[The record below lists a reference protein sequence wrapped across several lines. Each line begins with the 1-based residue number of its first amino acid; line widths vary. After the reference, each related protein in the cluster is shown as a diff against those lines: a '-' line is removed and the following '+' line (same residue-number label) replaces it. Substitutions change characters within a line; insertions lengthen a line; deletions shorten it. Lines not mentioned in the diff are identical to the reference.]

1 MARGTLRIYL
11 GAAPG
16 VGKTYAMLGE
26 GRRRVARGTDVVVG
40 YVETHGRDQ
49 TLAQVGDLGCVPR
62 KTMTYRGTTFE
73 EMDVDAILA
82 RKPQVALVDE
92 LAHTNVPGSRNAKRW
107 QDIDELLEAGITV
120 ISTVNV
126 QHLESL
132 NDVVERIT
140 GIKQQETVPDGWVR
154 KAEQI
159 ELVDQTP
166 EALRRRMAHGN
177 IYPPERIDASLAN
190 YFRPGNLAAL
200 RELAL
205 LWLADRVEE
214 RLQTYMEE
222 HAIKGVWET
231 RERVLVAVKGSVQ
244 DEQLIRR
251 AARMASRARAD
262 LLCVYVRA
270 SEGLKT
276 AVPEHIERDRELVDE
291 LGGTFHEVVDND
303 VARAV
308 TSFAR
313 AEQATQLVIGESS
326 RSGWERL
333 VRASNVL
340 KTIRLSGPVDVH
352 VISTENT
359 KTSPET
365 SRRLPHVRRLAVL
378 DRRRVALGW
387 LIAVVGAPLLTL
399 MFANLRDHIG
409 LSSILLVFL
418 CLVVGVAA
426 VGGTWPALTVALG
439 GSLLVNWYFT
449 PPYYTFTIERAQNA
463 LSLLV
468 FIGVGIVVSAL
479 VSTAARRTN
488 EAARA
493 RSEAEVLARAA
504 ATLVGREDPVPELMG
519 VLRTTFGLT
528 AVAILRRVASG
539 WRVEGHSG
547 TPCPVAPENADATV
561 PLSETSTLALVGP
574 TLSADD
580 RRVLQAFLAPLSAA
594 LESRRLHSQASAA
607 EKLAAANELRT
618 ALLAA
623 VSHDLRTP
631 LASIKASVTSLL
643 QDEVTWPKESERE
656 FLETI
661 DSEADRLN
669 KIVGNLLDMSRLQ
682 TGGLNLAMRE
692 VALEELIAGVMNA
705 IGTRSRFVQ
714 TDIRD
719 DVAPVWADPALLE
732 RAVTNIVENALNH
745 GSLDDPVRIE
755 AGEVNDHVHLRVIDR
770 GPGIPAAER
779 ELAFRPFQR
788 LGDNPSGLG
797 VGLGLAVARGF
808 VDAMSGELTLD
819 DTPGGGLTVDID
831 LKAARATSKTG
842 AA

>member
-1 MARGTLRIYL
+1 MVRGTLRIYL

-16 VGKTYAMLGE
+16 VGKTYAMLNE
-26 GRRRVARGTDVVVG
+26 GRRRASRGTRVVVG
-40 YVETHGRDQ
+40 FVETHGRDQ
-49 TLAQVGDLGCVPR
+49 TAAQIGDLEVVPR
-62 KTMTYRGTTFE
+62 KNLTYRGATFE

-82 RKPQVALVDE
+82 RRPEVALVDE
-92 LAHTNVPGSRNAKRW
+92 LAHTNVPGSRNEKRW
-107 QDIDELLEAGITV
+107 QDIDHLLDAGITV

-214 RLQTYMEE
+214 RLQSYMDE

-231 RERVLVAVKGSVQ
+231 RERVLVAVKGSAQ
-244 DEQLIRR
+244 DEQLVRR
-251 AARMASRARAD
+251 AARMASRAKGD
-262 LLCVYVRA
+262 LLCVYVRS

-276 AVPEHIERDRELVDE
+276 EIPEQIERDRELIDE
-291 LGGTFHEVVDND
+291 LGGTFHEVVDTD
-303 VARAV
+303 IARAI

-313 AEQATQLVIGESS
+313 DEQATQLVIGEST
-326 RSGWERL
+326 RSSWARL

-340 KTIRLSGPVDVH
+340 KTIRLAGPVDVH
-352 VISTENT
+352 VISTD
-359 KTSPET
+359 KAAAADAA
-365 SRRLPHVRRLAVL
+365 RRLPKVRRYAVL
-378 DRRRVALGW
+378 ERRRVVLGW
-387 LIAVVGAPLLTL
+387 VIAAIGAPLLTL
-399 MFANLRDHIG
+399 VCANLRDHIG
-409 LSSILLVFL
+409 LSSILLLFL

-426 VGGTWPALTVALG
+426 VGGTWPALAVALS
-439 GSLLVNWYFT
+439 GSLLVNWFFT
-449 PPYYTFTIERAQNA
+449 PPFYTFTIERAQNA
-463 LSLLV
+463 LSLVV
-468 FIGVGIVVSAL
+468 FVGVGVVVSAL
-479 VSTAARRTN
+479 VSAAARRTN
-488 EAARA
+488 EATRA

-504 ATLVGREDPVPELMG
+504 ATLVGQDDPVPELLG
-519 VLRTTFGLT
+519 FLRTTFGLT
-528 AVAILRRVASG
+528 AVAVLRRVASG
-539 WRVEGHSG
+539 WRVEGHAG
-547 TPCPVAPENADATV
+547 TPCPVSPDNADATV
-561 PLSETSTLALVGP
+561 PLSATSLLAIVGP
-574 TLSADD
+574 PLSADD

-682 TGGLNLAMRE
+682 TGGLNLAMRD
-692 VALEELIAGVMNA
+692 VSLEELMAGVLNA
-705 IGTRSRFVQ
+705 IGTRSRFVA
-714 TDIRD
+714 TDVPEEIS
-719 DVAPVWADPALLE
+719 PVWADPALLE
-732 RAVTNIVENALNH
+732 RALTNIVENALNH
-745 GSLDDPVRIE
+745 GSFDEPVRVE
-755 AGEVNDHVHLRVIDR
+755 AGEVNGRVHVRVIDR

-779 ELAFRPFQR
+779 EMAFRPFQR

-808 VDAMSGELTLD
+808 VDAMGGELTLD
-819 DTPGGGLTVDID
+819 DTPGGGLTVVID
-831 LKAARATSKTG
+831 LSVAPAKTG

>member
-1 MARGTLRIYL
+1 MAAGTLRIYI

-16 VGKTYAMLGE
+16 VGKTFAMLNE
-26 GRRRVARGTDVVVG
+26 GRRRLSRGADVVVG
-40 YVETHGRDQ
+40 YVETHGRTNTQ
-49 TLAQVGDLGCVPR
+49 AQIGDLPVIPR
-62 KTMTYRGTTFE
+62 MTLTYRGSTFD
-73 EMDVDAILA
+73 EMDVEAMIA
-82 RKPQVALVDE
+82 RKPVIALVDE

-120 ISTVNV
+120 ISTLNI
-126 QHLESL
+126 QHLESV
-132 NDVVERIT
+132 NDVVEEIT
-140 GIKQQETVPDGWVR
+140 GVKQQETVPDAWVR

-177 IYPPERIDASLAN
+177 IYPPEKIDASLAN

-214 RLQTYMEE
+214 RLQTYMGE
-222 HAIKGVWET
+222 HGIQGPWET
-231 RERVLVAVKGSVQ
+231 RERVLVAIKGTAQ

-251 AARMASRARAD
+251 GARMASRARGD

-270 SEGLKT
+270 AEGLKST
-276 AVPEHIERDRELVDE
+276 TPVALERDRELVEE
-291 LGGTFHEVVDND
+291 LNGTFHEVVESD

-308 TSFAR
+308 TGFAR

-326 RSGWERL
+326 RSRWARMFGGS
-333 VRASNVL
+333 VVH
-340 KTIRLSGPVDVH
+340 KTIRLAGPVDVH
-352 VISTENT
+352 VISTDH
-359 KTSPET
+359 SAPGGH
-365 SRRLPHVRRLAVL
+365 SRRLPSVRRYAVL
-378 DRRRVALGW
+378 EPRRVLSGW
-387 LIAVVGAPLLTL
+387 VMAAVGVPVLTL
-399 MFANLRDHIG
+399 IGTNLRPHLG
-409 LSSILLVFL
+409 LPSMLLL
-418 CLVVGVAA
+418 YMSLVVGVAA
-426 VGGTWPALTVALG
+426 VGGTWPALAAAVSSA
-439 GSLLVNWYFT
+439 LLVNWYFT
-449 PPYYTFTIERAQNA
+449 PPFYTFTIAEGQNVLA
-463 LSLLV
+463 LV
-468 FIGVGIVVSAL
+468 MFVVVAVIVSAL
-479 VSTAARRTN
+479 VSAAARRTN

-504 ATLVGREDPVPELMG
+504 ATLVGRDDPVPELVG
-519 VLRTTFGLT
+519 FLRATFGLT

-547 TPCPVAPENADATV
+547 TPCPVSPERADTAV
-561 PLSETSTLALVGP
+561 PLSDTTTLALVGP
-574 TLSADD
+574 ALSSDD
-580 RRVLQAFLAPLSAA
+580 RRVLNAFLAPLNAA
-594 LESRRLHSQASAA
+594 LETRRLHSQASAA

-643 QDEVTWPKESERE
+643 QDEVVWPPDSTRE

-682 TGGLNLAMRE
+682 TGGLNLAMRD
-692 VALEELIAGVMNA
+692 VGSEEIAAGVLA
-705 IGTRSRFVQ
+705 ALGARSRSVQ
-714 TDIRD
+714 I
-719 DVAPVWADPALLE
+719 DVPESIAPAWADPALLE
-732 RAVTNIVENALNH
+732 RAVTNVVENALNH
-745 GSLDDPVRIE
+745 GSPESPVRLE
-755 AGEVNDHVHLRVIDR
+755 AGEVGGRIHLRVIDR

-788 LGDNPSGLG
+788 LGDRPSGLG

-808 VDAMSGELTLD
+808 VDAMGGELTLE
-819 DTPGGGLTVDID
+819 DTPGGGLTVVID
-831 LKAARATSKTG
+831 LKASGITEKTG

>member
-16 VGKTYAMLGE
+16 VGKTFAMLGE
-26 GRRRVARGTDVVVG
+26 GRRRAARGADVVVG
-40 YVETHGRDQ
+40 YVETHGRAKTADQ
-49 TLAQVGDLGCVPR
+49 IGDLECVPR
-62 KTMTYRGTTFE
+62 RKIDYRGASFE
-73 EMDVDAILA
+73 EMDVDAIIA
-82 RKPQVALVDE
+82 RKPEIVLVDE

-107 QDIDELLEAGITV
+107 QDIDELLEAGMTV

-154 KAEQI
+154 QAEQI
-159 ELVDQTP
+159 QLVDQTP

-214 RLQTYMEE
+214 RLQSYMSE
-222 HAIKGVWET
+222 HGIQGPWET
-231 RERVLVAVKGSVQ
+231 RERVLVAVKGAPE

-251 AARMASRARAD
+251 GARMASRARGD

-270 SEGLKT
+270 SEGLKS
-276 AVPEHIERDRELVDE
+276 AAPEQVDRDRELVEE
-291 LGGTFHEVVDND
+291 LNGTFHEVVDSD

-313 AEQATQLVIGESS
+313 VEQATQLVIGESS
-326 RSGWERL
+326 RSEWQRL
-333 VRASNVL
+333 TRPSIVH
-340 KTIRLSGPVDVH
+340 KTIRQAGVVDVH
-352 VISTENT
+352 VISTDKQAGADQT
-359 KTSPET
+359 
-365 SRRLPHVRRLAVL
+365 RRLPTVRRLAVL
-378 DRRRVALGW
+378 ERRRVVLGW
-387 LIAVVGAPLLTL
+387 LIALAGAPLLTL
-399 MFANLRDHIG
+399 LCANLRDHLG
-409 LSSILLVFL
+409 LSSVLLLFL
-418 CLVVGVAA
+418 CLIVGVAA
-426 VGGTWPALTVALG
+426 VGGTWPSLAVALG
-439 GSLLVNWYFT
+439 GSLIVNWFFT
-449 PPYYTFTIERAQNA
+449 PPFYTFTIERAQNA

-468 FIGVGIVVSAL
+468 FVGVGIAVSAL

-504 ATLVGREDPVPELMG
+504 ATLVGREDPVPELIG
-519 VLRTTFGLT
+519 FLRTTFGLT

-547 TPCPVAPENADATV
+547 TPCPVSPDNADATV
-561 PLSETSTLALVGP
+561 PLSESTTLALVGP

-643 QDEVTWPKESERE
+643 QDEVTWPKESEKE

-682 TGGLNLAMRE
+682 TGGLNLAMRD
-692 VALEELIAGVMNA
+692 VSLEELIAGVLNA
-705 IGTRSRFVQ
+705 LGARSRLVQ
-714 TDIRD
+714 A
-719 DVAPVWADPALLE
+719 DVREDVSAVWADPALLE

-745 GSLDDPVRIE
+745 GSEDEPVRVE
-755 AGEVNDHVHLRVIDR
+755 AGEVNGHVHLRVIDR
-770 GPGIPAAER
+770 GPGIPPAER

-808 VDAMSGELTLD
+808 VDAMGGELTLD
-819 DTPGGGLTVDID
+819 DTPGGGLTVVID
-831 LKAARATSKTG
+831 LKVAATQKTG